1 MARRSLFEAHLETEA
16 RGSNSTLS
24 AFSQLLQGS
33 RSMSDSTKLTELQE
47 AKFFKTAKFLSES
60 QYIMLLDYIHLEGP
74 PWPRSW
80 KDPNP
85 PIDAFILP
93 PSGATLH
100 SFTNNLGYTFSTF
113 SSHKGNSAIQFYSN
127 RTHTSKNTG
136 FIQSIWQIP
145 LHSQMR
151 TFFFI
156 EAHKALPFNEAE
168 KAPYRKY
175 PHLMSTLVDADKSG
189 KWVVVEEKEIIA
201 HAVVYPRP
209 PGTYQI
215 PRKTMVV
222 CWSLNRGRR

>member
-33 RSMSDSTKLTELQE
+33 RSTSDSTKLTELQE

-113 SSHKGNSAIQFYSN
+113 SSHKGTVLFSFIPN
-127 RTHTSKNTG
+127 RAHTSKNTG

-145 LHSQMR
+145 LHSRCGLSFSLKLTKPCLSMKQ
-151 TFFFI
+151 
-156 EAHKALPFNEAE
+156 
-168 KAPYRKY
+168 RK
-175 PHLMSTLVDADKSG
+175 HLTAT
-189 KWVVVEEKEIIA
+189 